1 MARQASL
8 ARRWT
13 LGIISQLAVIM
24 IPVGFAYFMYRS
36 EQAERARQAQVDQAE
51 TDSRSA
57 VFARGKLGEMLDVC
71 QKGWVNIGFS
81 YQEPVALAWTR
92 HGVTALF
99 YQGSDQNSLRVVRCE
114 ASGTSRGPRVS
125 HPLHEQLPAEAPPK
139 DEQEDAHAEWL
150 RVVSEASA
158 RSLEAQEAAFELVQH
173 PVTGRV
179 MSRRWLAG
187 AEGATARAEPPD
199 APPFALLVE
208 ANEVQPVGAKI
219 PGLEPLKRHTW
230 TSETEAAFAFLSK
243 AIPKGAR
250 VAELRFAPD
259 EIELRIQHPTPRGEG
274 ERPAPYGDKSF
285 DEYGVADSSWWYPR
299 DEASFGCAAG
309 VPLETVHLQFMNAY
323 RGERLEWAWFSCST
337 AYSNGRD
344 GVWHLVPSGPS

>member
-13 LGIISQLAVIM
+13 LGIISQLAVLM
-24 IPVGFAYFMYRS
+24 IPVGFGYFMYRS

-51 TDSRSA
+51 TVSRSA
-57 VFARGKLGEMLDVC
+57 LFARGRLGEMLDLC

-92 HGVTALF
+92 RGMTAFFL
-99 YQGSDQNSLRVVRCE
+99 QGSDQNSLRIVRCDG
-114 ASGTSRGPRVS
+114 SGTSRGPRVR
-125 HPLHEQLPAEAPPK
+125 HPLHEQLPAEAPPR
-139 DEQEDAHAEWL
+139 EEEEDARSTWL
-150 RVVSEASA
+150 RAVSEASR
-158 RSLEAQEAAFELVQH
+158 RSLEASESAFELLQH

-179 MSRRWLAG
+179 LARRWRAG
-187 AEGATARAEPPD
+187 AEGATATVEPAD
-199 APPFALLVE
+199 APAFALLVE
-208 ANEVQPVGAKI
+208 AGQLSPVGARL
-219 PGLEPLKRHTW
+219 PPLEALKRHTW
-230 TSETEAAFAFLSK
+230 TVETEPAFAFLAK

-250 VAELRFAPD
+250 ISELRFEPD
-259 EIELRIQHPTPRGEG
+259 EIEVRIQHPTPRGEH

-285 DEYGVADSSWWYPR
+285 DEYGIADSDWWYPR

-309 VPLETVHLQFMNAY
+309 APLETVHLQFLSAY

>member
-1 MARQASL
+1 MGKGQGVGRWLLRQLASL
-8 ARRWT
+8 
-13 LGIISQLAVIM
+13 
-24 IPVGFAYFMYRS
+24 IPVGIVAGFGYFMWRTD
-36 EQAERARQAQVDQAE
+36 QAQVQQRLAE
-51 TDSRSA
+51 QKAEESTRAA
-57 VFARGKLGEMLDVC
+57 VFARGKLGEVLDVC

-92 HGVTALF
+92 HGMTAFF
-99 YQGSDQNSLRVVRCE
+99 YQGTDQNSLRVVRCN

-139 DEQEDAHAEWL
+139 DEQQDAHSEWL
-150 RVVSEASA
+150 RVVSEAST
-158 RSLEAQEAAFELVQH
+158 RSLDAQETAFELLQH
-173 PVTGRV
+173 PVTGQV
-179 MSRRWLAG
+179 VSRRWLAG
-187 AEGATARAEPPD
+187 AEGATARVEPPD

-208 ANEVQPVGAKI
+208 AREVQPVGAKI
-219 PGLEPLKRHTW
+219 PGLEALKRHTW
-230 TSETEAAFAFLSK
+230 TKETEAAFAFLSK

-250 VAELRFAPD
+250 VSELRFEPD

-299 DEASFGCAAG
+299 DEASFGCVAG
-309 VPLETVHLQFMNAY
+309 VPLETVHLQFLNAY

-337 AYSNGRD
+337 AYSNGRN